1 MYPSFKRGPAASLI
15 ALAVAAGASPAWAED
30 GSGDPLTD
38 VIVVTGA
45 RDTAVTEV
53 ITPGGEPVVAPDAAG
68 LVARS
73 PGAALIDNGALS
85 GQVQY
90 RGSFGDRVL
99 VQING
104 QRFGS
109 GGPNL
114 MDPPLHYAP
123 MVLVDRI
130 ELARGVSPV
139 SKGPGLAGG
148 LNAVLKQVKF
158 TGSADARPVVDVGAL
173 YRSVDSSYAVGGV
186 AGVASDRWRFG
197 VIAAQEEGDDYRFP
211 GGRAIPTS
219 FERLTYGVHA
229 GFRSGP
235 GELSVEY
242 RRSETDPTGNPPFAM
257 DIIYFNTDFVRIG
270 GKLALSDKVT
280 LETHLGQVTV
290 RHLMDNNTLRPAP
303 AMPMLRATFAE
314 ADTTT
319 ADVALAF
326 DSKLGTITLGGD
338 LELGTKGV
346 RITNPANADFFLT
359 SLNQVTSDRYG
370 AFVQWRGELGAVQ
383 GEIGARIDSTRMT
396 AGTPLL
402 GSAVP
407 MGPRMLA
414 NAFAASDRTWSGTTV
429 DVAARLWADLGDFR
443 PRLSLARKTRVPSPL
458 ERFSWLPTEASA
470 GLADG
475 NIYVGNSA
483 LKPEEMWV
491 AEAGFDYESD
501 RFYARP
507 TLFYRRIDNFVQ
519 GAPFDATPGVIDSS
533 VEMVANMNG
542 DATPLRWANVDAELY
557 GFDMDFGMK
566 LAGPLR
572 LDGVAS
578 YVRGKRRDIAD
589 NLYRIAPPNLRL
601 GLTWDAQGW
610 SVTAEGLGVA
620 KQDKVSATNS
630 EAPTGGYVIASLY
643 GGIDLMEGVRL
654 DAGVENLFDRAYEE
668 HLAGYNRVMAG
679 DVPVGARLPGPGR
692 GGFIRLR
699 LRY

>member
-1 MYPSFKRGPAASLI
+1 MYRSLQRGPAASLI
-15 ALAVAAGASPAWAED
+15 ALAVAAGAPPALAQD

-45 RDTAVTEV
+45 RDAAVSDNLAPES
-53 ITPGGEPVVAPDAAG
+53 EPVVAPDAAG

-90 RGSFGDRVL
+90 RGSTGDRVL

-130 ELARGVSPV
+130 ELARGISPV

-148 LNAVLKQVKF
+148 LNAVLKQVGYAD
-158 TGSADARPVVDVGAL
+158 GSDARPVVDVGAL
-173 YRSVDSSYAVGGV
+173 YRTVDDSYAVGGT
-186 AGVASDRWRFG
+186 AGVATDRWRFG

-211 GGRAIPTS
+211 GGTAVPTG
-219 FERLTYGVHA
+219 FERLTYGAHA

-257 DIIYFNTDFVRIG
+257 DIIYFNTDFIRVG
-270 GKLALSDKVT
+270 GKLALSDRLT
-280 LETHLGQVTV
+280 LETHLGQVSV
-290 RHLMDNNTLRPAP
+290 RHKMDNNTLRPAP
-303 AMPMLRATFAE
+303 AVQMLRATFAE
-314 ADTTT
+314 AETTT

-326 DSKLGTITLGGD
+326 GSRLGTLTLGGD
-338 LELGTKGV
+338 IEVGTKDV
-346 RITNPANADFFLT
+346 RITNPVNADFYLT
-359 SLNQVTSDRYG
+359 SINQIGNDRYG
-370 AFVQWRGELGAVQ
+370 AFVQWRGELGVVQ
-383 GEIGARIDSTRMT
+383 AEIGVRIDRTRME
-396 AGTPLL
+396 AGSPLL

-414 NAFAASDRTWSGTTV
+414 NAFAVSDRQASDTTY
-429 DVAARLWADLGDFR
+429 DVAARLWADLGNFR

-475 NIYVGNSA
+475 NIYVGNSR
-483 LKPEEMWV
+483 LKPEVMWL
-491 AEAGFDYESD
+491 AEAGFDYQGD
-501 RFYARP
+501 RLYARP
-507 TLFYRRIDNFVQ
+507 TLFYRRIDDFVQ
-519 GAPFDATPGVIDSS
+519 GAPFDSTPGLIDST

-542 DATPLRWANVDAELY
+542 DATPLRWANVDAELF
-557 GFDMDFGMK
+557 GFDIDFGMK

-601 GLTWDAQGW
+601 GLSWDGQGW
-610 SVTAEGLGVA
+610 SVTAEGLAVA
-620 KQDKVSATNS
+620 KQGKVSAING

-643 GGIDLMEGVRL
+643 GGLDLADNIRL

-679 DVPVGARLPGPGR
+679 DVSVGARLPGPGR
-692 GGFIRLR
+692 GGFIRLQW
-699 LRY
+699 RY